1 MRSKIKT
8 MTTDPQERKN
18 TPIFS
23 GFIKYFPDAMA
34 EVAHLSWVANE
45 QHNPGTPMH
54 WDRSKSQ
61 DEHDALVRHLIEA
74 GTRDTDGMRHSA
86 KVAWRA
92 MAALQKEIEADNE
105 K

>member
-1 MRSKIKT
+1 
-8 MTTDPQERKN
+8 MTADPKERKN
-18 TPIFS
+18 TPVFS

-45 QHNPGTPMH
+45 QHNPGEPMR
-54 WDRSKSQ
+54 WDRSKSK

-92 MAALQKEIEADNE
+92 MAALQKEIEAE
-105 K
+105 AKK

>member
-1 MRSKIKT
+1 
-8 MTTDPQERKN
+8 MTTDVQQRKN

-23 GFIKYFPDAMA
+23 GFIKYFPDAIA

-45 QHNPGTPMH
+45 QHNPGEPMH
-54 WDRSKSQ
+54 WDRSKSS
-61 DEHDALVRHLIEA
+61 DEHDALVRHLVEA
-74 GTRDTDGMRHSA
+74 GTIDTDGMRHSS

-92 MAALQKEIEADNE
+92 MAALQKEIEAERD

>member
-1 MRSKIKT
+1 
-8 MTTDPQERKN
+8 MTTDAQQRKN

-23 GFIKYFPDAMA
+23 GFIKYFPDAIA

-45 QHNPGTPMH
+45 QHNPGEPMH
-54 WDRSKSQ
+54 WDRSKSS
-61 DEHDALVRHLIEA
+61 DEHDALVRHLVEA
-74 GTRDTDGMRHSA
+74 GTIDTDGMRHSS

-92 MAALQKEIEADNE
+92 MAALQKEIEAERD